1 MFTFFQKFV
10 NVHRNVDVLGGVK
23 IGIFFQP
30 LRCSWPFG
38 AFLADPWTRKVGVL
52 KLRSGTLK
60 PENSKNSEVVTV
72 TVSENHVFFWGG
84 LGLICIIA
92 PPYPTPA
99 PFFSPPPRKKR
110 NPDINIKGPEVVPK
124 TSFGTFFFR
133 FKIPWLGK

>member
-1 MFTFFQKFV
+1 MAF
-10 NVHRNVDVLGGVK
+10 
-23 IGIFFQP
+23 FFQP

-72 TVSENHVFFWGG
+72 TVSENHGFFWGG

-99 PFFSPPPRKKR
+99 PFFSPPPPQKKKSR
-110 NPDINIKGPEVVPK
+110 HQYKRTRGGAQDKLWH
-124 TSFGTFFFR
+124 FFFPVQNPLVGEITCQE
-133 FKIPWLGK
+133 FIQYAG

>member
-1 MFTFFQKFV
+1 MAF
-10 NVHRNVDVLGGVK
+10 
-23 IGIFFQP
+23 FFQP

-99 PFFSPPPRKKR
+99 PFFSPPQPPQKKKSR
-110 NPDINIKGPEVVPK
+110 HQYKRTRGGAQDKLWH
-124 TSFGTFFFR
+124 FFFPVQNPLVGEITCQE
-133 FKIPWLGK
+133 FIQYAG